1 MAAIRNLRIEKGYYY
16 SAKLARRTVWE
27 LSVSSRNVEA
37 STRQI
42 VGKDMFKWL
51 RSVAIERELTE
62 ILDRHQ
68 QVRRDAS
75 DIRDYLLWVLEQD
88 RNGGEKFSDEALNR
102 AAEIYEQ
109 VGAGALYWMT
119 DIAAQMVVLAE
130 ATLRGFPTN
139 ISIELGTTATSE
151 EIVQSVVKL
160 P

>member
-1 MAAIRNLRIEKGYYY
+1 
-16 SAKLARRTVWE
+16 
-27 LSVSSRNVEA
+27 
-37 STRQI
+37 
-42 VGKDMFKWL
+42 MFKWL

-75 DIRDYLLWVLEQD
+75 DIRDYLLWVLAED

-102 AAEIYEQ
+102 AAELNEQ

-130 ATLRGFPTN
+130 ASLRGFPTN
-139 ISIELGTTATSE
+139 VSLELGATATAE
-151 EIVQSVVKL
+151 EIVMYVVKL